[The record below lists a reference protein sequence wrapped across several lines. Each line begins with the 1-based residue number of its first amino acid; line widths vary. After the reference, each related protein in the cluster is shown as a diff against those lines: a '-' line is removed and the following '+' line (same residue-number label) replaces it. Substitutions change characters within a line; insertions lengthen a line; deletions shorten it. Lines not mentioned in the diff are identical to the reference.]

1 MYSVFHLLIPKRFK
15 SLRNKTE
22 NVRCKLLEKV
32 ALSYFVTIFLLKK
45 LVFCCGN
52 WRFRM
57 NPLFFITM
65 CSIDLVNSVQFHV
78 TVHFFAPSRANRTF
92 YPGSN
97 FRCAANWCKPGAL
110 VYHGINHRRNILRYK
125 RIKHRIVQ

>member
-1 MYSVFHLLIPKRFK
+1 MYSVFHFLIPKRFK

-65 CSIDLVNSVQFHV
+65 CSIDLVNSVQSLSLSSLALSHIKEFNV
-78 TVHFFAPSRANRTF
+78 LTGQFAE
-92 YPGSN
+92 
-97 FRCAANWCKPGAL
+97 
-110 VYHGINHRRNILRYK
+110 HI
-125 RIKHRIVQ
+125 